1 MELLFVA
8 LTKDKVRETQIC
20 KECDERDFCSLR
32 FLVWNLTHRSCQAS
46 AKAFSAGLSIE
57 EPINVL
63 IVVEKK
69 HQQETPQLQTL
80 MWWQG
85 SSCGVEVRNPGF
97 SPHSVHTSG
106 GELSSMMFAEM
117 SSSLRGL
124 VKDQQWLIADRWMGN
139 QIMNLAF
146 KGSVSLRYRTR

>member
-8 LTKDKVRETQIC
+8 LTKDKVKETQIC
-20 KECDERDFCSLR
+20 EECDESYFGSLR

-46 AKAFSAGLSIE
+46 PKAFSVGLSIE
-57 EPINVL
+57 EPISVL
-63 IVVEKK
+63 HSCGKQ
-69 HQQETPQLQTL
+69 HQLQTL

-97 SPHSVHTSG
+97 SSHSVHTG
-106 GELSSMMFAEM
+106 GGQLSSMMFAGM

-124 VKDQQWLIADRWMGN
+124 VKDQQWLIVDRWMGN
-139 QIMNLAF
+139 QIMDLPF